1 MKRPAF
7 ISILLLF
14 FAFSVYSKV
23 WTLSDSNLEVRF
35 DDQTSLLTVNDKR
48 CNKVWQQSTSQ
59 NQFVVSKTVQNG
71 HSLNVIFMGEYPMDV
86 TFSLTPTSALEI
98 SLTADENMTFEELA
112 FPSAFKTP
120 DKSHFLLETDGEG
133 LLLPVDDQNIRSET
147 ESPIFVGAVFQWPGW
162 ELLTINLKPVT
173 WLFLKLLM
181 MQRCEQKGKTD
192 LSLFHRFG
200 CLRWVNLATRVKL
213 LTIFLIRV
221 DTWHKPKL
229 TVITFGKRTK

>member
-98 SLTADENMTFEELA
+98 SLTADENMTFKELA

-133 LLLPVDDQNIRSET
+133 LLLPADDQNYPLGNGITYFCGGGLSMAWMGIVDSQFETGYMAILETPYDAAYLVGIR
-147 ESPIFVGAVFQWPGW
+147 
-162 ELLTINLKPVT
+162 N
-173 WLFLKLLM
+173 
-181 MQRCEQKGKTD
+181 
-192 LSLFHRFG
+192 
-200 CLRWVNLATRVKL
+200 
-213 LTIFLIRV
+213 
-221 DTWHKPKL
+221 
-229 TVITFGKRTK
+229 